1 MTEEVKPRRA
11 YRSARRQQSAADTR
25 SAILAAAQAAFLRDG
40 WTRTTIASI
49 AREAAVAPE
58 TVYSVFGSKR
68 ALIQALV
75 SGAVRGAASD
85 VPLLQQAIPRAI
97 GAASD
102 QSTQIS
108 LFAGD
113 IVAVLERVAPLV
125 AVVREAA
132 RAEPELGQLYRD
144 LHAGR
149 RRNLAFFAEALAS
162 RGPLR
167 GGMGTEEAT
176 AIVWRLTSP
185 EMFTLARNVEGLSAA
200 DYRQWLETSLRRLLL
215 DQEA

>member
-1 MTEEVKPRRA
+1 MAT
-11 YRSARRQQSAADTR
+11 
-25 SAILAAAQAAFLRDG
+25 
-40 WTRTTIASI
+40 I
-49 AREAAVAPE
+49 AREASVSQE
-58 TVYSVFGSKR
+58 TVYAVFGNKR
-68 ALIQALV
+68 ALIQVLV
-75 SGAVRGAASD
+75 QSAVRGASPD
-85 VPLLQQAIPRAI
+85 VPLLQQTVPRAI

-113 IVAVLERVAPLV
+113 IVEVLERVAPLV

-132 RAEPELGQLYRD
+132 RAEPELEQLYRN

-149 RRNLAFFAEALAS
+149 RRNLAFVAEALAS

-185 EMFTLARNVEGLSAA
+185 EMFTLSRNVEGLSAA
-200 DYRQWLETSLRRLLL
+200 DYRQWLESSLRRLLL
-215 DQEA
+215 D

>member
-25 SAILAAAQAAFLRDG
+25 NAILAAAQAAFLRDG
-40 WTRTTIASI
+40 WARTTIASI

-58 TVYSVFGSKR
+58 TVYSVFGNKR

-75 SGAVRGAASD
+75 QRAVRGASPD
-85 VPLLQQAIPRAI
+85 VPLLQQAVPRTI
-97 GAASD
+97 GAVSD

-113 IVAVLERVAPLV
+113 IVEILERVAPLV

-132 RAEPELGQLYRD
+132 RSEPELEQLYRD

-149 RRNLAFFAEALAS
+149 RRNLAFFAEALAR

-176 AIVWRLTSP
+176 AIVWRLVSP
-185 EMFTLARNVEGLSAA
+185 EMFTLCRNVEGVSTAG
-200 DYRQWLETSLRRLLL
+200 YRQWLESSLRRLLL
-215 DQEA
+215 EKDA

>member
-1 MTEEVKPRRA
+1 MTEEVKPKRA
-11 YRSARRQQSAADTR
+11 YRSVRRQQSAAGTR

-58 TVYSVFGSKR
+58 TVYSVFGNKR

-75 SGAVRGAASD
+75 IGAVRGAAPD

-113 IVAVLERVAPLV
+113 IVEVLERVAPLV

-132 RAEPELGQLYRD
+132 RAEPELEELYRN
-144 LHAGR
+144 LHDGR

-162 RGPLR
+162 RAPLR
-167 GGMGTEEAT
+167 GGMGAEEAT
-176 AIVWRLTSP
+176 AIVWRLASP
-185 EMFTLARNVEGLSAA
+185 EMFTLAQNVEGLSTGA
-200 DYRQWLETSLRRLLL
+200 YRQWLETSLRRMLLER
-215 DQEA
+215 EA

>member
-11 YRSARRQQSAADTR
+11 YRSARRQQTAADTR

-58 TVYSVFGSKR
+58 TIYSVFGNKR

-75 SGAVRGAASD
+75 QSAVRGALPD
-85 VPLLQQAIPRAI
+85 VPLLQQAVPRAI
-97 GAASD
+97 GTASD
-102 QSTQIS
+102 QSAQ
-108 LFAGD
+108 LAMFAGD
-113 IVAVLERVAPLV
+113 IVMVLERVAPLV

-132 RAEPELGQLYRD
+132 RAEPELEQLYRD

-149 RRNLAFFAEALAS
+149 RRNLAFVAEALAG

-176 AIVWRLTSP
+176 AIVWRLASP
-185 EMFTLARNVEGLSAA
+185 ELFTLARNVEGLSSAG
-200 DYRQWLETSLRRLLL
+200 YRQWLESSLRRLLL
-215 DQEA
+215 DEDA

>member
-1 MTEEVKPRRA
+1 MTEEVKPKRA

-25 SAILAAAQAAFLRDG
+25 NAILAAAQAAFLRDG
-40 WTRTTIASI
+40 WARTTIASI

-58 TVYSVFGSKR
+58 TIYSVFGNKR
-68 ALIQALV
+68 ALIQSLV
-75 SGAVRGAASD
+75 LGAVRGAAPD

-113 IVAVLERVAPLV
+113 IVEVLERVAPLV

-132 RAEPELGQLYRD
+132 RAEPELEQLYRN

-149 RRNLAFFAEALAS
+149 RRNLAFVVEALAS

-167 GGMGTEEAT
+167 GGMDAEEAT
-176 AIVWRLTSP
+176 GIIWRFASP
-185 EMFTLARNVEGLSAA
+185 EMFTLSRNVEGLSAA
-200 DYRQWLETSLRRLLL
+200 DYRQWLESSLRRMLL
-215 DQEA
+215 D

>member
-25 SAILAAAQAAFLRDG
+25 DAILASARAAFLRDG
-40 WTRTTIASI
+40 WARTTMASI
-49 AREAAVAPE
+49 AREASVAPE
-58 TVYSVFGSKR
+58 TVYAVFGNKR

-75 SGAVRGAASD
+75 RRAVRGESPD
-85 VPLLQQAIPRAI
+85 IPLLQQAVPREIGTAI
-97 GAASD
+97 DQSSQLAMFASD
-102 QSTQIS
+102 
-108 LFAGD
+108 
-113 IVAVLERVAPLV
+113 IVMVLERVAPLV

-132 RAEPELGQLYRD
+132 RAEPELERLYRE

-167 GGMGTEEAT
+167 GGMGAEEAT
-176 AIVWRLTSP
+176 RIIWRLASP
-185 EMFTLARNVEGLSAA
+185 EQFTLSRNVEGLSVD
-200 DYRQWLETSLRRLLL
+200 DYRQWLLSSLERLLL
-215 DQEA
+215 D

>member
-1 MTEEVKPRRA
+1 MTEEVKPKRA

-25 SAILAAAQAAFLRDG
+25 NAILAAAQAAFLRDG
-40 WTRTTIASI
+40 WARTTIASI
-49 AREAAVAPE
+49 AREASVSQE
-58 TVYSVFGSKR
+58 TVYAVFGNKR

-75 SGAVRGAASD
+75 QSAVRGASPD
-85 VPLLQQAIPRAI
+85 VPLLQQTVPRAI

-113 IVAVLERVAPLV
+113 IVEVLERVAPLV

-132 RAEPELGQLYRD
+132 RAEPELEQLYRN

-149 RRNLAFFAEALAS
+149 RRNLAFVVEALAS

-167 GGMGTEEAT
+167 GDMDAEEAT
-176 AIVWRLTSP
+176 GIIWRFASP
-185 EMFTLARNVEGLSAA
+185 EMFTLSRNVEGLSAA
-200 DYRQWLETSLRRLLL
+200 DYRQWLESSLRRLLL
-215 DQEA
+215 D

>member
-1 MTEEVKPRRA
+1 MTEEVKPKRA

-25 SAILAAAQAAFLRDG
+25 NAILAAAQAAFLRDG
-40 WTRTTIASI
+40 WARTTIASI

-58 TVYSVFGSKR
+58 TIYSVFGNKR
-68 ALIQALV
+68 ALIQSLV
-75 SGAVRGAASD
+75 LGAVRGAAPD

-113 IVAVLERVAPLV
+113 IVEVLERVAPLV

-132 RAEPELGQLYRD
+132 RAEPELEQLYRN

-149 RRNLAFFAEALAS
+149 RRNLAFVVEALAS

-167 GGMGTEEAT
+167 GGMDAEEAT
-176 AIVWRLTSP
+176 GIIWRFASP
-185 EMFTLARNVEGLSAA
+185 EMFTLSRNVEGLSAA
-200 DYRQWLETSLRRLLL
+200 DYRQWLESSLRRLLL
-215 DQEA
+215 D

>member
-1 MTEEVKPRRA
+1 MAEEVKPRRT

-25 SAILAAAQAAFLRDG
+25 NAILDSAQATFLRDG

-49 AREAAVAPE
+49 ARAAAVAPE
-58 TVYSVFGSKR
+58 TIYSVFGNKR

-75 SGAVRGAASD
+75 LRAVRGASPD
-85 VPLLQQAIPRAI
+85 VPLLQQAVPRAVS
-97 GAASD
+97 AASD
-102 QSTQIS
+102 QSTQLA

-132 RAEPELGQLYRD
+132 RAEPELEQLYRN

-149 RRNLAFFAEALAS
+149 RRNLAFVAEALAS

-167 GGMGTEEAT
+167 GGMDAEEAT
-176 AIVWRLTSP
+176 GIIWRLASP
-185 EMFTLARNVEGLSAA
+185 EQFTLSRSVEGLSVE
-200 DYRQWLETSLRRLLL
+200 DYQRWLVSSLERLLL
-215 DQEA
+215 D

>member
-1 MTEEVKPRRA
+1 MAEEVKPRRT

-25 SAILAAAQAAFLRDG
+25 NAILDSAQATFLRDG

-49 AREAAVAPE
+49 ARAAAVAPE
-58 TVYSVFGSKR
+58 TIYSVFGNKR

-75 SGAVRGAASD
+75 LRAVRGASPD
-85 VPLLQQAIPRAI
+85 VPLLQQAVPRAVS
-97 GAASD
+97 AASD
-102 QSTQIS
+102 QSTQLA

-132 RAEPELGQLYRD
+132 RAEPELEQLYRN

-149 RRNLAFFAEALAS
+149 RRNLAFVAEALAS

-167 GGMGTEEAT
+167 GGMDAEEAT
-176 AIVWRLTSP
+176 GILWRLASP
-185 EMFTLARNVEGLSAA
+185 EQFTLSRSVEGLSVD
-200 DYRQWLETSLRRLLL
+200 DYRLWLASSLERLLL
-215 DQEA
+215 D

>member
-1 MTEEVKPRRA
+1 MEEVKPRRT

-25 SAILAAAQAAFLRDG
+25 NAILEAAQAAFLRDG

-58 TVYSVFGSKR
+58 TVYSVFGNKR

-75 SGAVRGAASD
+75 QRAVRGAVPD
-85 VPLLQQAIPRAI
+85 VPLLQQAVPRAI
-97 GAASD
+97 GAESD
-102 QSTQIS
+102 QRRQIS
-108 LFAGD
+108 LFASD

-132 RAEPELGQLYRD
+132 RAEPELERLYRD

-149 RRNLAFFAEALAS
+149 RRNLAFFAETLAS
-162 RGPLR
+162 RGRLR
-167 GGMGTEEAT
+167 GGMDAKEAT
-176 AIVWRLTSP
+176 AIVWRLASP
-185 EMFTLARNVEGLSAA
+185 EQFTLSATVEGLSVE
-200 DYRQWLETSLRRLLL
+200 DYRMWLAAGLERLLL
-215 DQEA
+215 D

>member
-1 MTEEVKPRRA
+1 MAEEVKPRRT

-25 SAILAAAQAAFLRDG
+25 NAILDSAQATFLRDG
-40 WTRTTIASI
+40 WTRTTIGSI
-49 AREAAVAPE
+49 ARAAAVAPE
-58 TVYSVFGSKR
+58 TIYSVFGNKR

-75 SGAVRGAASD
+75 LRAVRGASPD
-85 VPLLQQAIPRAI
+85 VPLLQQAVPRAVS
-97 GAASD
+97 AASD
-102 QSTQIS
+102 QSTQLA

-132 RAEPELGQLYRD
+132 RAEPELEQLYRN

-149 RRNLAFFAEALAS
+149 RRNLAFVAEALAS

-167 GGMGTEEAT
+167 GGMDAEEAT
-176 AIVWRLTSP
+176 GIIWRLASP
-185 EMFTLARNVEGLSAA
+185 EQFTLSRSVEGLSVE
-200 DYRQWLETSLRRLLL
+200 DYQRWLVSSLERLLL
-215 DQEA
+215 D

>member
-11 YRSARRQQSAADTR
+11 YRSARRQQTAADTR
-25 SAILAAAQAAFLRDG
+25 NAILESAQAAFLRDG
-40 WTRTTIASI
+40 WTRTTIASV

-58 TVYSVFGSKR
+58 TIYAVFGNKR
-68 ALIQALV
+68 VLIQELV
-75 SGAVRGAASD
+75 VRAVRGAFPD
-85 VPLLQQAIPRAI
+85 VPLLQQAVPRAV

-102 QSTQIS
+102 RSTQLA

-132 RAEPELGQLYRD
+132 RAEPELEGFYRE

-149 RRNLAFFAEALAS
+149 RRNLAFLAEALAS

-167 GGMGTEEAT
+167 GAMDAKEAT
-176 AIVWRLTSP
+176 DIIWRLASP
-185 EMFTLARNVEGLSAA
+185 EQFTLSRQVEGLSAD
-200 DYRQWLETSLRRLLL
+200 DYRRWLESSLERLLL
-215 DQEA
+215 D